1 MGWYYGG
8 GKVTGSPDA
17 LTKTELSLHFSYTML
32 ASKITLALSIGKVM
46 FKKLH
51 NVLTEPAM
59 SAKRMMMVFAFML
72 VAPCSNLRE
81 YGGYQ
86 FHSTN

>member
-1 MGWYYGG
+1 
-8 GKVTGSPDA
+8 
-17 LTKTELSLHFSYTML
+17 L